1 MQLEKVVN
9 FHKALADP
17 TRIKMVILLA
27 SGEHNG
33 LYLAEKLGVTP
44 ATITHHSSKLRQ
56 AGLISE
62 RRDKNTVYFSL
73 NMGVFQSF
81 SRGAEQLVS
90 RQMNQQEVS
99 PMNEELEKFRHLVLR
114 NFFGA
119 DGALKQIP
127 VQLKKKLIVLE
138 ELVRQLEYG
147 KSYPEK
153 ELNAFIKRY
162 HEDFATLRREFI
174 IHQYMYRE
182 NNVYV
187 LNPPELWTKWQELK

>member
-17 TRIKMVILLA
+17 TRVKMLILLA
-27 SGEHNG
+27 GGAHNG

-62 RRDKNTVYFSL
+62 RRDKNTIYFSL
-73 NMGVFQSF
+73 NHEVFQSF
-81 SRGAEQLVS
+81 SHGAEQLIS
-90 RQMNQQEVS
+90 RQLNQTEAS
-99 PMNEELEKFRHLVLR
+99 PMNEELEKFKQSVVR
-114 NFFGA
+114 NFFAA

-127 VQLKKKLIVLE
+127 VQMKKKLVVLE
-138 ELVRQLEYG
+138 ELVRQLEFG
-147 KSYPEK
+147 KAYPEK
-153 ELNAFIKRY
+153 ELNTFIKRY
-162 HEDFATLRREFI
+162 HEDFATIRREFI

-187 LNPPELWTKWQELK
+187 LNPPEMWTKWQELK

>member
-17 TRIKMVILLA
+17 TRVKMLILLA
-27 SGEHNG
+27 NDSHNG

-73 NMGVFQSF
+73 NHEVFRSF
-81 SRGAEQLVS
+81 SRGAEQLID
-90 RQMNQQEVS
+90 RQINQQEVI
-99 PMNEELEKFRHLVLR
+99 PMNEELEKFKQSVIR
-114 NFFGA
+114 NFYGT

-138 ELVRQLEYG
+138 EMVQRLESG

-153 ELNAFIKRY
+153 DLNAFIKQF
-162 HEDFATLRREFI
+162 HMDFATIRREFI

-187 LNPPELWTKWQELK
+187 LNPPEMWTKWQDLK

>member
-1 MQLEKVVN
+1 M
-9 FHKALADP
+9 
-17 TRIKMVILLA
+17 
-27 SGEHNG
+27 
-33 LYLAEKLGVTP
+33 TP
-44 ATITHHSSKLRQ
+44 ATITHHASKLRQ

-62 RRDKNTVYFSL
+62 RRDKNTIYFSL
-73 NMGVFQSF
+73 NMEVFRSF
-81 SRGAEQLVS
+81 SRGAEQLVN
-90 RQMNQQEVS
+90 RQINQEEVS
-99 PMNEELEKFRHLVLR
+99 PMNEELEKFKHSVVR
-114 NFFGA
+114 NFFGS

-138 ELVRQLEYG
+138 EMVRQLEYG

-153 ELNAFIKRY
+153 DLNSFIKRY